1 MPYTDSITGS
11 DALALIPEEVASEI
25 ISGIEVTSAVMQL
38 MRRARMTRAQQRL
51 PVLSALPTAYFVASG
66 GGLKQTTK
74 LAWANKYLVA
84 EEIAVIVP
92 IPEAYLDDSEFD
104 IWGEVKPKIA
114 EAFAVAID
122 AAVLFGTDKPDTW
135 GKDVY
140 QHAIDAGN
148 AVVRGAVSGQDV
160 AGDVSDAMALAEN
173 DGFDVNGHV
182 ARRSMRSTFR
192 NLRDDNGQPIFSAG
206 IPNKEPA
213 TLWGEPL
220 RYISNA
226 AWDTGNA
233 SLMTGDWNQGIF
245 ATRQDITYKMLT
257 EASIHDAEGN
267 LVYNF
272 AQQDM
277 VGLRCVGRFAYQ
289 VANAINR
296 EGVYSGQSPFAVV
309 HPTGWT
315 TEV

>member
-1 MPYTDSITGS
+1 MPYGDSIGS
-11 DALALIPEEVASEI
+11 NDVGALIPEEVASSI
-25 ISGIEVTSAVMQL
+25 ISGIEITSAAMRL
-38 MRRARMTRAQQRL
+38 MRRARMSRAQQRL
-51 PVLSALPTAYFVASG
+51 PVLSALPTAYFVAGG

-74 LAWANKYLVA
+74 MAWANKYLVA

-92 IPEAYLDDSEFD
+92 IPEAYLDDAEFD

-122 AAVLFGTDKPDTW
+122 AAVLFGTNKPDTW
-135 GKDVY
+135 GDDVY
-140 QHAIDAGN
+140 THAVTAGN
-148 AVVRGAVSGQDV
+148 AVVRGAVGGQDV
-160 AGDVSDAMALAEN
+160 AGDVSDTMALVEN

-182 ARRSMRSTFR
+182 ARRSMRATFR
-192 NLRDDNGQPIFSAG
+192 NLRDDNGQPIFTPGLTA
-206 IPNKEPA
+206 KDPA

-220 RYISNA
+220 QYISNA
-226 AWDTGNA
+226 AWDATNA
-233 SLMTGDWNQGIF
+233 SLMTGDWNQAIF

-257 EASIHDAEGN
+257 EASIHDEDGA

-296 EGVYSGQSPFAVV
+296 EGTYSGQSPFGVL
-309 HPTGWT
+309 HPTGW
-315 TEV
+315 VA

>member
-1 MPYTDSITGS
+1 MAFNDSMGS
-11 DALALIPEEVASEI
+11 SDVSPLIPEQVANEI
-25 ISGIEVTSAVMQL
+25 ISGVEVTSAAMRL
-38 MRRARMTRAQQRL
+38 MRKARMTRAQQRL
-51 PVLSALPTAYFVASG
+51 PVLSALPTAYFVAGG

-74 LAWANKYLVA
+74 MAWANKYLVA

-122 AAVLFGTDKPDTW
+122 AAVLFGTNKPDTW
-135 GKDVY
+135 GTDVY
-140 QHAIDAGN
+140 HHAVAAGN
-148 AVVRGAVSGQDV
+148 AVVRGAVVGQDV
-160 AGDVSDAMALAEN
+160 AGDVSDVMALVEN

-182 ARRSMRSTFR
+182 ARRSMRATFR
-192 NLRDDNGQPIFSAG
+192 NLRDDNGQPIFSPG

-220 RYISNA
+220 QYISNA
-226 AWDTGNA
+226 AWDTVNA
-233 SLMTGDWNQGIF
+233 SLMTGDWNQAIF

-257 EASIHDAEGN
+257 EASIHDDEGA

-289 VANAINR
+289 VANAVNR
-296 EGVYSGQSPFAVV
+296 EGTLSGQSPFGVL
-309 HPTGWT
+309 HPTGW
-315 TEV
+315 V

>member
-1 MPYTDSITGS
+1 MAYNDQIGTS
-11 DALALIPEEVASEI
+11 DVSPLIPEEVANQI
-25 ISGIEVTSAVMQL
+25 ISGIEINSAAMRL
-38 MRRARMTRAQQRL
+38 MRRARMSRAQQRL
-51 PVLSALPTAYFVASG
+51 PVLSALPTAYFVAGG

-74 LAWANKYLVA
+74 MSWANKYLVA

-122 AAVLFGTDKPDTW
+122 AAVLFGTNKPTTW
-135 GKDVY
+135 GEDVY
-140 QHAIDAGN
+140 THAITAGN

-160 AGDVSDAMALAEN
+160 AGDVSDVMALVEN

-182 ARRSMRSTFR
+182 ARRSMRATFR

-220 RYISNA
+220 QYISNA
-226 AWDTGNA
+226 AWDTVNA
-233 SLMTGDWNQGIF
+233 SLLTGDWNQAIF

-257 EASIHDAEGN
+257 EASIHDDEGA

-289 VANAINR
+289 VANSVNR
-296 EGVYSGQSPFAVV
+296 EGTYSGQSPFGVL
-309 HPTGWT
+309 HPTTWT
-315 TEV
+315 P